1 LERIGKILHITSDK
15 NIILKAE
22 DRAQIGDRV
31 VDENLKLIG
40 KIFDI
45 FGPVSAP
52 YISVKAD
59 IENPSS
65 LADRILYVVPSK
77 SPRKRRGKRR

>member
-1 LERIGKILHITSDK
+1 LERIGKVLHIASDK
-15 NIILKAE
+15 NFIIKAE
-22 DRAQIGDRV
+22 NHAQIGDRV
-31 VDENLKLIG
+31 VDENLKPVG

-59 IENPSS
+59 TENPQSFIN
-65 LADRILYVVPSK
+65 RILYVVPSK
-77 SPRKRRGKRR
+77 SSRKGRGKRR

>member
-1 LERIGKILHITSDK
+1 LERIGKVLHITSDK

-22 DRAQIGDRV
+22 NRAQIGDGV
-31 VDENLKLIG
+31 VDENLEPVG

-45 FGPVSAP
+45 FGPVSSP
-52 YISVKAD
+52 YVSVKAD
-59 IENPSS
+59 RENIHSFIN
-65 LADRILYVVPSK
+65 RILYIVPSK